1 MRPDELET
9 GPRGAIGWIALL
21 GYLLICGLLLT
32 KTYGG

>member
-1 MRPDELET
+1 MHPDQLDT
-9 GPRGAIGWIALL
+9 GPRCTIGWIALL